1 MQPGVDQVQIKQ
13 LTFLK
18 KKKKR
23 TPQKNPVSLGSAPSS
38 LKYTAVLLPKLMA
51 RQVSEDKQDLSSAL
65 CLQAHER
72 DTILCLCHTWEQ
84 H

>member
-1 MQPGVDQVQIKQ
+1 MQPGDDQVQIKQ

-18 KKKKR
+18 KNKTKK
-23 TPQKNPVSLGSAPSS
+23 TVSLGSAPSS
-38 LKYTAVLLPKLMA
+38 IKYTAVLLPKLMV
-51 RQVSEDKQDLSSAL
+51 RLISEDKQELSSAPR
-65 CLQAHER
+65 LQAHER